1 MLAGGRA
8 TRLSPA
14 SRATSKQLMH
24 VYDKPLVY
32 YPISTLLHARINEI
46 LIISTPEQLPQ
57 FEALLGDGARWGC
70 RFAYAEQPVPNG
82 IASAFLIGADF
93 IGDDDV
99 ALVLGDNIFY
109 GVGLGEQLQQY
120 TNPKGAVVFGL
131 WVPDPERYG
140 VLEFGPGGE
149 VVAVHE
155 KPAAPP
161 SSYMIPGLYFY
172 DNSVVEVAGS
182 IEPSARGELE
192 ISEVNNRYLQQ
203 GHLEVCR
210 LPFSTEW
217 FDVGHLR
224 RPARRPDVGGRPAA
238 TQGSADRCAG
248 DGRPPRGLHHQRRAA
263 GAGGGRRP
271 GGRPGQER
279 LRRAPPPLPRLRRGL
294 TAVRRSSTSTRARP
308 PSTGSCFLTMKQV
321 GDDRGTVRE
330 FYRESALVGAGLPR
344 LGPWRQVNVT

>member
-1 MLAGGRA
+1 VKGIVLAGGRA

-46 LIISTPEQLPQ
+46 LIISSPEQLPL
-57 FEALLGDGARWGC
+57 FETLLGDGKQWGC
-70 RFAYAEQPVPNG
+70 RFAYAEQPEPNG
-82 IASAFLIGADF
+82 IASAFLIGEEF

-109 GVGLGEQLQQY
+109 GFGLGEQLQQY
-120 TNPKGAVVFGL
+120 TEPKGAVVFGL

-140 VLEFGPGGE
+140 VLEFGPRGE

-155 KPAAPP
+155 KPSQPP
-161 SSYMIPGLYFY
+161 SSFMIPGLYFY

-192 ISEVNNRYLQQ
+192 ITEVNSRYLQQ
-203 GHLEVCR
+203 GQLEVCK

-217 FDVGHLR
+217 FDVGTFDALLD
-224 RPARRPDVGGRPAA
+224 AQTWV
-238 TQGSADRCAG
+238 AG
-248 DGRPPRGLHHQRRAA
+248 QQRRKGLLIGSPETAA
-263 GAGGGRRP
+263 HREGFITNDELRALAAADDQSGDLAKSGYGA
-271 GGRPGQER
+271 QL
-279 LRRAPPPLPRLRRGL
+279 LR
-294 TAVRRSSTSTRARP
+294 
-308 PSTGSCFLTMKQV
+308 FL
-321 GDDRGTVRE
+321 E
-330 FYRESALVGAGLPR
+330 FEED
-344 LGPWRQVNVT
+344 

>member
-1 MLAGGRA
+1 MKGIVLAGGRA

-46 LIISTPEQLPQ
+46 LIISSPEQLPL

-70 RFAYAEQPVPNG
+70 EFHYAEQAEPNG
-82 IASAFLIGADF
+82 IAAAFLIGAEF

-109 GVGLGEQLQQY
+109 GVGLGEQLQLH

-149 VVAVHE
+149 VVGVHE
-155 KPAAPP
+155 KPTDPP
-161 SSYMIPGLYFY
+161 SSYMVPGLYFY

-182 IEPSARGELE
+182 IEPSDRGELE
-192 ISEVNNRYLQQ
+192 ISEVNNQYLKQ
-203 GHLEVCR
+203 GHLEVCK

-217 FDVGHLR
+217 FDVGTFDALLD
-224 RPARRPDVGGRPAA
+224 AQTWV
-238 TQGSADRCAG
+238 AG
-248 DGRPPRGLHHQRRAA
+248 QQRRKGLLIGSPETAA
-263 GAGGGRRP
+263 HREGFITT
-271 GGRPGQER
+271 GQ
-279 LRRAPPPLPRLRRGL
+279 LRALAAAEDQSGDLAKSGYGEHILR
-294 TAVRRSSTSTRARP
+294 
-308 PSTGSCFLTMKQV
+308 FL
-321 GDDRGTVRE
+321 E
-330 FYRESALVGAGLPR
+330 FEEG
-344 LGPWRQVNVT
+344 

>member
-1 MLAGGRA
+1 MKGIVLAGGRA

-46 LIISTPEQLPQ
+46 LIISSPEQLPL
-57 FEALLGDGARWGC
+57 FEQLLGDGSRWGC
-70 RFAYAEQPVPNG
+70 RFSYAVQPVPNG

-109 GVGLGEQLQQY
+109 GVGLGEQLQEH
-120 TNPKGAVVFGL
+120 TTPKGAVVFGL

-149 VVAVHE
+149 VRAVLE
-155 KPAAPP
+155 KPADPP
-161 SSYMIPGLYFY
+161 SSFMVPGLYFY

-192 ISEVNNRYLQQ
+192 ISDVNNHYLNE
-203 GHLEVCR
+203 GRLEVCK

-217 FDVGHLR
+217 FDVGTFDALLD
-224 RPARRPDVGGRPAA
+224 AQTWV
-238 TQGSADRCAG
+238 AG
-248 DGRPPRGLHHQRRAA
+248 QQRRKGLLIGSPETAA
-263 GAGGGRRP
+263 HREGFITGD
-271 GGRPGQER
+271 E
-279 LRRAPPPLPRLRRGL
+279 LRALAAAEDQSGDLAKSGYGEQLLR
-294 TAVRRSSTSTRARP
+294 
-308 PSTGSCFLTMKQV
+308 FLAFEE
-321 GDDRGTVRE
+321 G
-330 FYRESALVGAGLPR
+330 
-344 LGPWRQVNVT
+344 

>member
-1 MLAGGRA
+1 MKGIVLAGGRA

-46 LIISTPEQLPQ
+46 LVISSPEQLPL
-57 FEALLGDGARWGC
+57 FESLLGDGERWGC
-70 RFAYAEQPVPNG
+70 RFSYAEQPEPNG

-109 GVGLGEQLQQY
+109 GVGLGEQLQEH
-120 TNPKGAVVFGL
+120 TSPDGAVVFGL

-140 VLEFGPGGE
+140 VLELGSDGE

-155 KPAAPP
+155 KPADPP
-161 SSYMIPGLYFY
+161 SSYVIPGLYFY
-172 DNSVVEVAGS
+172 DNSVIEIAGS

-192 ISEVNNRYLQQ
+192 ISDVNSRYLEQ
-203 GHLEVCR
+203 GRLEVCK

-217 FDVGHLR
+217 FDVGTFDALLDAQTWVAGQQR
-224 RPARRPDVGGRPAA
+224 RKGLLIGAPETAA
-238 TQGSADRCAG
+238 YREGFITSDEL
-248 DGRPPRGLHHQRRAA
+248 RGLAA
-263 GAGGGRRP
+263 AEDQDGDLAKSGYGALLHR
-271 GGRPGQER
+271 
-279 LRRAPPPLPRLRRGL
+279 
-294 TAVRRSSTSTRARP
+294 
-308 PSTGSCFLTMKQV
+308 FL
-321 GDDRGTVRE
+321 DFE
-330 FYRESALVGAGLPR
+330 EA
-344 LGPWRQVNVT
+344 